1 MTIVEHFV
9 RKTEVWSF
17 SKALGL
23 QLYREVSLKPRN
35 ELIGNF
41 VLFVS
46 YPRSSVTFQEKIES
60 STDVLKSILK
70 PIIQQDEEI
79 VWPPRD
85 LNLISDM
92 KKVNAYYYI

>member
-1 MTIVEHFV
+1 M
-9 RKTEVWSF
+9 
-17 SKALGL
+17 
-23 QLYREVSLKPRN
+23 
-35 ELIGNF
+35 
-41 VLFVS
+41 
-46 YPRSSVTFQEKIES
+46 TFQEKIES

-92 KKVNAYYYI
+92 KKVNAYYDILTWNIL